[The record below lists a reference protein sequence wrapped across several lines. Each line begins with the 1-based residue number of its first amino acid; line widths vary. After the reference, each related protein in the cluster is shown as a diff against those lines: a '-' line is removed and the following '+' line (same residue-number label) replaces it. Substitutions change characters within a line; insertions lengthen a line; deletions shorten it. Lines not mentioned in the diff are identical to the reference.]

1 MIRSYFLAQIPLLI
15 IYGVAG
21 FLIPR
26 AHVVDIFFGYL
37 ISFVFVF
44 VSVVALERTWKLNDN
59 TFMNV
64 FWGTLF
70 ARFVGIIIVLI
81 IIYGAT
87 KIDEIYFTVSFIIS
101 YLCHSIT
108 EIIFINKI
116 LEKGSN
122 TV

>member
-1 MIRSYFLAQIPLLI
+1 MIRSYLLTQLPLLLI
-15 IYGVAG
+15 FAIVS
-21 FLIPR
+21 FIIPR
-26 AHVVDIFFGYL
+26 AHILDVFFGFFL
-37 ISFVFVF
+37 SFIFVFI
-44 VSVVALERTWKLNDN
+44 SVVTLDRTWKTSDN
-59 TFMNV
+59 TFIKT
-64 FWGTLF
+64 FWGTMF
-70 ARFVGIIIVLI
+70 ARFAGIIIVLI

-116 LEKGSN
+116 LKKGSN